1 MLDAN
6 IQARLKTYMERLA
19 APIELLATLDAGET
33 SGEMRVLLEQVAAS
47 SAQTDA
53 TCVAS

>member
-19 APIELLATLDAGET
+19 APIELLASLDAGEK
-33 SGEMRVLLEQVAAS
+33 SGEE
-47 SAQTDA
+47 
-53 TCVAS
+53 CV